1 MALEGFVDTITASA
15 SLRVISDFSLK
26 ENKLISNTIFN
37 KIDFGYSQG
46 SSVNTTSSAPV
57 YSEVSL
63 NIPFDHTYSATSP
76 KHVLNIA
83 SLNVLQASQI
93 VVSTKHTYDISN
105 VFLLSYQYQATP
117 SYIYG
122 VATKYIGLSKAI
134 YINTDQDVLNLDW
147 NVQTNLIDHIPQVT
161 ESGGEDP
168 GGDPNNNQTLKEF
181 WA

>member
-1 MALEGFVDTITASA
+1 MALEGFVDTITASV

-26 ENKLISNTIFN
+26 ENKLISKTIFN
-37 KIDFGYSQG
+37 KIDFAYPQG
-46 SSVNTTSSAPV
+46 SSVNTIPSAPV
-57 YSEVSL
+57 YSEVSV
-63 NIPFDHTYSATSP
+63 NVPFDHTYSATSP

-83 SLNVLQASQI
+83 SLNVLQTNQN

-105 VFLLSYQYQATP
+105 VFLLSYQHQATP

-122 VATKYIGLSKAI
+122 VASKYIGLSKPI